1 MLILLFNLLG
11 VIILV
16 SFILFLRQIGI
27 QLLGDRT
34 IWTVVFLF
42 LIISLLV
49 VYSVEGIGPTVSHLR
64 NIFIGLVLMYLVHKL
79 KFKYFSKLSL
89 VGIIMSVLLLIFV
102 YFIGNEINGATRWIS
117 IGSLSFQPSDFAKM
131 ILLVF
136 LSRQIS
142 KYRDFLH
149 DWKGFFWYLLSPIM
163 IVCLLILP
171 SNFSTA
177 ALVFINCFFLMI
189 FAKIHSKF
197 LLSIVGSGFLI
208 AGGIYFS
215 GKYSESFKEHVPR
228 SITWVNRIDSFLS
241 PDNDYNINEGYQLNE
256 SKIAIKTGGFFGKGP
271 GKGVQRH
278 FLYAGSSDFIFAIMI
293 EQYGIILGG
302 LFPIFLYLIFFYR
315 AIIISQ
321 RTESFFGS
329 LMVASL
335 SFALV
340 FQALVNMSVNV
351 GLFPVTGQT
360 LPLISKGGT
369 SIIFTCIA
377 IGIIL
382 SVSRNSNDRNYDTA

>member
-1 MLILLFNLLG
+1 
-11 VIILV
+11 
-16 SFILFLRQIGI
+16 
-27 QLLGDRT
+27 
-34 IWTVVFLF
+34 
-42 LIISLLV
+42 
-49 VYSVEGIGPTVSHLR
+49 
-64 NIFIGLVLMYLVHKL
+64 
-79 KFKYFSKLSL
+79 
-89 VGIIMSVLLLIFV
+89 
-102 YFIGNEINGATRWIS
+102 
-117 IGSLSFQPSDFAKM
+117 
-131 ILLVF
+131 
-136 LSRQIS
+136 
-142 KYRDFLH
+142 
-149 DWKGFFWYLLSPIM
+149 
-163 IVCLLILP
+163 
-171 SNFSTA
+171 
-177 ALVFINCFFLMI
+177 
-189 FAKIHSKF
+189 
-197 LLSIVGSGFLI
+197 
-208 AGGIYFS
+208 
-215 GKYSESFKEHVPR
+215 
-228 SITWVNRIDSFLS
+228 
-241 PDNDYNINEGYQLNE
+241 
-256 SKIAIKTGGFFGKGP
+256 
-271 GKGVQRH
+271 
-278 FLYAGSSDFIFAIMI
+278 MI